1 MSNVS
6 LNFGGGSNFNSNNV
20 PMLKPWGI
28 YDVKFDGAEYSTFAG
43 KTDPSIT
50 YEVLKFNFSNEDGKY
65 TETFFAPKPGDEVR
79 MKRKNANGHE
89 MESPSNSETL
99 ILVVGHII
107 SNLAPANFEKL
118 KNMPF
123 KTFKSFAENV
133 VKATDKAKGNEI
145 KIKLI
150 GNKENKARAPYCVS
164 VFKPGE
170 AAVISNDF
178 IGEKLYFSNFELTQ
192 MKNMQEA
199 VPTNIG
205 QKIKNL
211 QNSSIEVEDDSDNT
225 SEEETLDFDL
235 L

>member
-1 MSNVS
+1 MDVTEANDKPF
-6 LNFGGGSNFNSNNV
+6 NFKTPLLISKGSAETLSSKIYTIYNKDKLGVNSEN
-20 PMLKPWGI
+20 
-28 YDVKFDGAEYSTFAG
+28 Y
-43 KTDPSIT
+43 
-50 YEVLKFNFSNEDGKY
+50 FSNEDGKY

-211 QNSSIEVEDDSDNT
+211 QNSSIEVEDDYDDT